1 MMKPKISVIITA
13 HNRKYYLV
21 ECIKSVLDQSLLRE
35 LYEIIVVKNFDDSYI
50 DDFIDKN
57 NIMRIKTNHDAIG
70 EKFVLGAEK
79 SSGDVLCILN
89 DDDLFYKN
97 KLEFVLNLF
106 NKYDDLLY
114 YHNSFVKIGEHGEI
128 KDDNVVLEEFIIK
141 TRNVDKKVIKKALSG
156 LNAFN
161 DSCISIKRKVI
172 TEYKELLVN
181 IKANQDTILFL
192 LTFRVG
198 GLLMGSNNKLTYYR
212 THSST
217 SNFTSDEHEQNIEKF
232 NSLVNR
238 RLESYR
244 YILPLFDDRNILYK
258 YVECNYKSNI
268 LQSLIFKDTKKIEV
282 LHETLKFMKC
292 PLEASFKTR
301 SYLMIILLLKIVN
314 KNIVYRYISKYI
326 FKYY

>member
-1 MMKPKISVIITA
+1 MMKPKISVIITV
-13 HNRKYYLV
+13 HNRKDYIV
-21 ECIKSVLDQSLLRE
+21 ECIKSVLDQSLTRE

-50 DDFIDKN
+50 DDFIDKK
-57 NIMRIKTNHDAIG
+57 NIISIKTNHDAIG
-70 EKFVLGAEK
+70 EKFVLGAEW

-97 KLEFVLNLF
+97 KLEFVLSLF

-128 KDDNVVLEEFIIK
+128 KGDKDLLEEFIIE
-141 TRNVDKKVIKKALSG
+141 TRSVDKKVIKKALSG
-156 LNAFN
+156 LNTFN

-172 TEYKELLVN
+172 MEYKELLVN

-198 GLLMGSNNKLTYYR
+198 GLLIGSNNKLTYYR

-217 SNFTSDEHEQNIEKF
+217 SNFTSGEHEENIEKF

-258 YVECNYKSNI
+258 YVECNYRSNI
-268 LQSLIFKDTKKIEV
+268 FQSLIFKDTKKIEV
-282 LHETLKFMKC
+282 LHEILKFMKC
-292 PLEASFKTR
+292 LLEASFKTR